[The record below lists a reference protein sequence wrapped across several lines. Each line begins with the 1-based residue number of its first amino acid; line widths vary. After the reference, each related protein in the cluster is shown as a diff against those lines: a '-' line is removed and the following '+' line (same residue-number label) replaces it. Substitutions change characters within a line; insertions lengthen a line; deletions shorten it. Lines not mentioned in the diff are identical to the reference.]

1 MTPGNLSSNWYHI
14 NNVSEL
20 DSPSIALYK
29 DRLLFNIHKMKAMV
43 GDDVS
48 RLIPH
53 VKTNK
58 MPKVIALMISNGITR
73 FKASTIA
80 EAEMAAQE
88 GANEV
93 LIAHQLV
100 GPKVDRFVSL
110 IEHYPN
116 TVFSTLID
124 NIASAQRLNEVAL
137 NNKLRIEIFID
148 INNGMDRSGIEMG
161 AGLNELLLEVNNL
174 KNIYF
179 RGLHVYDG
187 HFRNRDF
194 QKRKEEI
201 EHGLKNVN
209 ALYAQLKKKD
219 PNRQLICGGT
229 PSFSAHLLEES
240 RICSPGT
247 CLFWD
252 WGYGDKLGEQEFK
265 YAALLITRVISK
277 PKKGIITLDLGH
289 KGVAAENP
297 IQNRVRILNLSDYEL
312 LSQSEEH
319 GVFKV
324 KEWDKIKVGDVFYG
338 VPYHICPT
346 INLYDE
352 AAVIENGNKVDTWQI
367 TARKRKINI

>member
-1 MTPGNLSSNWYHI
+1 MTPGNLSSNWYLI

-48 RLIPH
+48 RLMPH

-88 GANEV
+88 GAHEV

-116 TVFSTLID
+116 TVFSTLTD
-124 NIASAQRLNEVAL
+124 NIASAQRLNVVAL

-161 AGLNELLLEVNNL
+161 AGLDELLLEVNNL
-174 KNIYF
+174 KNLYF

-187 HFRNRDF
+187 HLRNSDF

-229 PSFSAHLLEES
+229 PSFTAHLLEES

-289 KGVAAENP
+289 KGIAAENP

>member
-1 MTPGNLSSNWYHI
+1 MTPGNLSSNWFLI

-43 GDDVS
+43 GNDVS
-48 RLIPH
+48 RLMPH

-80 EAEMAAQE
+80 EAEIAAQE
-88 GANEV
+88 GASEV

-100 GPKVDRFVSL
+100 GPKVERLASL
-110 IEHYPN
+110 IENYPK
-116 TVFSTLID
+116 TVFSTLVD
-124 NIASAQRLNEVAL
+124 NIASAQRLNEVAF
-137 NNKLRIEIFID
+137 NKNLRIAIFID

-161 AGLNELLLEVNNL
+161 ADLDELVFEVKNL
-174 KNIYF
+174 KNLYF

-187 HFRNRDF
+187 HLRHSDF

-201 EHGLKNVN
+201 ELGLNKVN
-209 ALYAQLKKKD
+209 TLYAQLKKED
-219 PNRQLICGGT
+219 PNCQLICGGT
-229 PSFSAHLLEES
+229 PSFTAHLLEES

-252 WGYGDKLGEQEFK
+252 WGYGDKMEEQEFQ
-265 YAALLITRVISK
+265 YAALLVTRVISK

-289 KGVAAENP
+289 KGVASENP
-297 IQNRVRILNLSDYEL
+297 IHSRVRFLNLSDYEL

-319 GVFKV
+319 GVLKV
-324 KEWDKIKVGDVFYG
+324 KDWDTIAVGDVFYG

-352 AAVIENGNKVDTWQI
+352 VAVIENGNKVDTWQI